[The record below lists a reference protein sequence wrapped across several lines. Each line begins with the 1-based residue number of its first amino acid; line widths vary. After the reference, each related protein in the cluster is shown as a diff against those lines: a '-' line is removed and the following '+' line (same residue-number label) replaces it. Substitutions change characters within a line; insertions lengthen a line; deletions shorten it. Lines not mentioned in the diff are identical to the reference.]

1 MVIRVV
7 NAYKN
12 AFSGLSKENWLL
24 SLVMLINRSGTMA
37 VVFMSIYVTHILHRS
52 IADAGLIITLFG
64 VGAVAGSASGGYL
77 TDKIGFRPVQIIT
90 SLVAGLL
97 FIAFGLITNFYMLCV
112 IAVLAGCITDAFR
125 PANFTAI
132 AAYSAPENLTKSY
145 SLNRL
150 AVNIGWGLGS
160 TVGGILAAID
170 YHLLFWVEGIIYI
183 IVGILIFILLPPQK
197 TDVQHTGSEK
207 KELRLMSP
215 WKDIFFLKFLLM
227 VLVYITCF
235 FLVFRLLPLFW
246 KEVQHI
252 GEARIGFI
260 LGLNGII
267 IALFEMVMVQHL
279 QRRKT
284 LAYYIVAGILVTAAG
299 FGLLLIPGITPMVVA
314 FLIIILLT
322 AGEMLTLP
330 FINTIVIQRAN
341 EHNRGRYAAA
351 YALTWSVA
359 QIIGPAGGA
368 FIAEKNSYNVLWIVL
383 ILLCLG
389 AAVGV
394 REIFRKEEKAREETE
409 N

>member
-1 MVIRVV
+1 MVLRII
-7 NAYKN
+7 NAYKE
-12 AFSGLSKENWLL
+12 AFSGLSRENWLL

-64 VGAVAGSASGGYL
+64 VGAVAGSASGGYF

-90 SLVAGLL
+90 SLISGIL
-97 FIAFGLITNFYMLCV
+97 FILFGLVSSFYLLCV
-112 IAVLAGCITDAFR
+112 IAVFAGCVTDAFR

-132 AAYSAPENLTKSY
+132 ASYSKPENLTKSY

-150 AVNIGWGLGS
+150 AVNIGFGLGS
-160 TVGGILAAID
+160 TIGGILAAID
-170 YHLLFWVEGIIYI
+170 YHLLFWVEGIVYI
-183 IVGILIFILLPPQK
+183 TVGILIFLLLPQQK
-197 TDVQHTGSEK
+197 KSPLEFKPDK
-207 KELRLMSP
+207 NELRRMSP
-215 WKDIFFLKFLLM
+215 WKDIFFLKFLFM
-227 VLVYITCF
+227 VTVYITCF

-267 IALFEMVMVQHL
+267 IAVFEMVMVQHL
-279 QRRKT
+279 QSRKT
-284 LAYYIVAGILVTAAG
+284 LSFYIVAGMLLSAG
-299 FGLLLIPGITPMVVA
+299 GFVLLLVPGFTPMVIA

-322 AGEMLTLP
+322 VGEMLTLP
-330 FINTIVIQRAN
+330 FINTIVVQRAN

-351 YALTWSVA
+351 YALTWAVA

-368 FIAEKNSYNVLWIVL
+368 FIAEKSSYNVLWVVL
-383 ILLCLG
+383 IVVCIG
-389 AAVGV
+389 AALGV
-394 REIFRKEEKAREETE
+394 RTLFKGVG
-409 N
+409 

>member
-1 MVIRVV
+1 
-7 NAYKN
+7 
-12 AFSGLSKENWLL
+12 
-24 SLVMLINRSGTMA
+24 
-37 VVFMSIYVTHILHRS
+37 MSIYVTHILHRS

-77 TDKIGFRPVQIIT
+77 TDKIGFRPVQIFT
-90 SLVAGLL
+90 SLISGVL
-97 FIAFGLITNFYMLCV
+97 FILFGLITNFYLLCL

-132 AAYSAPENLTKSY
+132 AAYSTPENLTKSY

-183 IVGILIFILLPPQK
+183 IVGILIFVLLPPLK
-197 TDVQHTGSEK
+197 IVHHDIKPEV
-207 KELRLMSP
+207 KELRRLSP
-215 WKDIFFLKFLLM
+215 YRDIFFMKFLFM
-227 VLVYITCF
+227 VMVYITCF
-235 FLVFRLLPLFW
+235 FLVFRLLPLYW

-267 IALFEMVMVQHL
+267 IAVFEMVMVQYF

-284 LAYYIVAGILVTAAG
+284 QAYYIIAGMLVTAVG
-299 FGLLLIPGITPMVVA
+299 FVLLLVPGVTPMVVA
-314 FLIIILLT
+314 FLTIILLT
-322 AGEMLTLP
+322 VGEMLTLP

-341 EHNRGRYAAA
+341 EYNRGRYAAA

-368 FIAEKNSYNVLWIVL
+368 FIADKSSYSILWVVL
-383 ILLCLG
+383 IVFCVAAALG
-389 AAVGV
+389 MKK
-394 REIFRKEEKAREETE
+394 IFERGG
-409 N
+409 

>member
-1 MVIRVV
+1 MMLRIV

-12 AFSGLSKENWLL
+12 AFSGLSRENWLL

-37 VVFMSIYVTHILHRS
+37 VVFMSIYVTHILQRS

-90 SLVAGLL
+90 SVIGGVL
-97 FIAFGLITNFYMLCV
+97 FILFGLVTNFYLLCG

-160 TVGGILAAID
+160 TVGGILAAIN

-183 IVGILIFILLPPQK
+183 LVGILIFLLLPAPK
-197 TDVQHTGSEK
+197 AVLNVNKPDK
-207 KELRLMSP
+207 KELRRMSP
-215 WKDIFFLKFLLM
+215 WKDLFYMKFLFM
-227 VLVYITCF
+227 VTVYITCF
-235 FLVFRLLPLFW
+235 FLVFRLLPLYW
-246 KEVQHI
+246 KEIQHI

-267 IALFEMVMVQHL
+267 IALFEMVMVQYF
-279 QRRKT
+279 QRRKSQ
-284 LAYYIVAGILVTAAG
+284 AYYIIAGMLVTAVG
-299 FGLLLIPGITPMVVA
+299 FVLLLVPGVSPLVLAVLT
-314 FLIIILLT
+314 IILLT
-322 AGEMLTLP
+322 VGEMLTLP
-330 FINTIVIQRAN
+330 FINTIIIQRAN

-368 FIAEKNSYNVLWIVL
+368 FIADKSSYSVLWVVL
-383 ILLCLG
+383 IVFCG
-389 AAVGV
+389 AAAMGV
-394 REIFRKEEKAREETE
+394 KRIFEKGG
-409 N
+409 